1 MTTVQINCENPWQDY
16 TGGADH
22 RTTEEARACETEHRA
37 SGDERTHVVIVPLEE
52 YERLLTEVSRLSR
65 WQSEAEAVIEEWDHL
80 WEMAG
85 CPGEL
90 GKTKAAGLLS
100 ALQSDGVI

>member
-1 MTTVQINCENPWQDY
+1 MSAIEDY
-16 TGGADH
+16 PANF
-22 RTTEEARACETEHRA
+22 ETD
-37 SGDERTHVVIVPLEE
+37 S
-52 YERLLTEVSRLSR
+52 LLTIAGQFDQMLDEIDRLRR
-65 WQSEAEAVIEEWDHL
+65 WKSEAECVIEEWDHL